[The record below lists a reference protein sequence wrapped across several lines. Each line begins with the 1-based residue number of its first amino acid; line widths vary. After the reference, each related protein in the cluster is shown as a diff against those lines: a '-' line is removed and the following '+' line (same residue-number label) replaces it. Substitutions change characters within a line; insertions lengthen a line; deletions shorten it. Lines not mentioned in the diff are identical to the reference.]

1 MQILPATLA
10 DIPAIQT
17 LATHTW
23 HMTYD
28 SLVPAGQVDYM
39 LGLFYTDE
47 VLHQQL
53 TDPKHHFFVCYQEN
67 QLVGYAQGIEQAN
80 NMKLS
85 KLYVLPNQ
93 QGNGIGQHLMKAIEH
108 CAQSL
113 HYSIIQ
119 LYVNRGN
126 PAQQFYE
133 KQGFVIVR
141 EEDVPIGD
149 YYMNDF
155 VMEKSLWV

>member
-17 LATHTW
+17 LAAHTW
-23 HMTYD
+23 HITYY